1 MNFRHHITMLA
12 LAALALPPLSAED
25 AAGGSRPARGSFWK
39 RPSLGIMV
47 GTSLA
52 PARTR
57 HTTFDNGFAEL
68 DQGPGLPRLRVTDSL
83 TRRVRHGSVSPL
95 AGAFAEVH
103 LGRGFSV
110 QASASYRL
118 LPYAVA
124 SETKFGE
131 PAEHRSLTGRYEG
144 LRGFL
149 EVPAIVTYRFETAK
163 RRPFVGLGPAF
174 RIRRERW
181 YEARYGAVAAFGFDL
196 VRSRRWTLTP
206 QIRYTRWGKA
216 KLDPPWSAPR
226 ARVQVLAAVVF

>member
-12 LAALALPPLSAED
+12 LAALALIPLSAKD

-39 RPSLGIMV
+39 RPSFGIMV

-57 HTTFDNGFAEL
+57 HTASDNGFSEL

-83 TRRVRHGSVSPL
+83 VTHVRHGAVSPL
-95 AGAFAEVH
+95 AGAFAEMP
-103 LGRGFSV
+103 LGRGLSV

-118 LPYAVA
+118 LPYAVTA
-124 SETKFGE
+124 ETKFGE
-131 PAEHRSLTGRYEG
+131 PAEHRSFTGRHEG

-163 RRPFVGLGPAF
+163 LRPFVGLGPAF

-196 VRSRRWTLTP
+196 VRSRRWALTP
-206 QIRYTRWGKA
+206 QIRCTRWGKT
-216 KLDPPWSAPR
+216 DHPWSAPR
-226 ARVQVLAAVVF
+226 TRVQVLAVVVF